1 MKGRGQMRKLILHIG
16 GGKCGSSSLQKY
28 LSINNSNQVN
38 DKKYQYFCIY
48 EDGTFSTGKDLVA
61 LAQKSV
67 HGYLNCPASQTFV
80 TDGTL
85 RNSIITII
93 SQSAEHVVPI
103 LSFEGWASDW
113 RLFAENNVFAGLEI
127 SVEVLLYVRPPVEWF
142 NSAWWQWGAWSEMD
156 LEQWIDGELSSGS
169 CFWGDIAEQWGKFE
183 NCRRVMAYDVK
194 HNVIQLFCEFIGA
207 SINPVE
213 PLRINVGSPR
223 ALLGFLLRNRK
234 YRSGPHDPRY
244 EFLLERYVRFSGKP
258 APWVLDRQTQAKI
271 LEETKSSN
279 RKLIKYF
286 PEKYRDLFLNDPRWS
301 DIEAYKDRVVCD
313 SENFS
318 SLEDYDRLTADF
330 TDAIKSLSETLS
342 DEKEKTQQLERQNS
356 ILEHQNSR
364 LESQNS
370 FFENQNSRLERQ
382 NSLLESKTCLL
393 ESQNSFF
400 ESQNSLLR
408 DQITQI
414 KSSSAWRLAKPIR
427 SVEKRLKRIWAS

>member
-1 MKGRGQMRKLILHIG
+1 
-16 GGKCGSSSLQKY
+16 
-28 LSINNSNQVN
+28 
-38 DKKYQYFCIY
+38 
-48 EDGTFSTGKDLVA
+48 
-61 LAQKSV
+61 
-67 HGYLNCPASQTFV
+67 
-80 TDGTL
+80 
-85 RNSIITII
+85 
-93 SQSAEHVVPI
+93 
-103 LSFEGWASDW
+103 
-113 RLFAENNVFAGLEI
+113 
-127 SVEVLLYVRPPVEWF
+127 
-142 NSAWWQWGAWSEMD
+142 
-156 LEQWIDGELSSGS
+156 
-169 CFWGDIAEQWGKFE
+169 
-183 NCRRVMAYDVK
+183 
-194 HNVIQLFCEFIGA
+194 
-207 SINPVE
+207 
-213 PLRINVGSPR
+213 
-223 ALLGFLLRNRK
+223 
-234 YRSGPHDPRY
+234 RSGPHDPRY

-370 FFENQNSRLERQ
+370 
-382 NSLLESKTCLL
+382 LLESKTCLL

-414 KSSSAWRLAKPIR
+414 KSSSAWRLAKPI
-427 SVEKRLKRIWAS
+427 